1 MRARCLVIGLAAAA
15 GLCVSTLASAQ
26 SVKHIQPSTPG
37 GIATAVWAGD
47 TLYVSGQLASPQT
60 AADRATN
67 KPAVWGN
74 TQAQAENAFSKIET
88 ILKEQG
94 LTMGDV
100 VMMRVYMVADP
111 AMDNKLDFAGM
122 NAAYNKFFG
131 TPTQPNKPARTT
143 VQVAALVN
151 PGPLLEI
158 EVQGARNK

>member
-1 MRARCLVIGLAAAA
+1 MRIKTLLVGLLAMAIGI
-15 GLCVSTLASAQ
+15 STASAQ

-47 TLYVSGQLASPQT
+47 VLYVSGQLASAQTPADT
-60 AADRATN
+60 AAG

-74 TQAQAENAFSKIET
+74 TQAQAENAFGKIET

-94 LTMGDV
+94 LTMADV

-111 AMDNKLDFAGM
+111 ALGNKLDFAGM
-122 NAAYNKFFG
+122 NAAYNKYFG
-131 TPTQPNKPARTT
+131 TATQPNKPARTT

-151 PGPLLEI
+151 SGPLLEI
-158 EVQGARNK
+158 EVQAARNK